1 MAESKF
7 LKFQDYNRDYLID
20 VCEVDLPPP
29 EEPVCKDCVPNP
41 KALVPNW
48 KTYESLTPFLNE
60 KTCRYEIA
68 ITTPETTTGANS
80 SSTQKEAEEALDKLF
95 RVVEAQVLKE
105 AEFFLLSEPK
115 VFNAWFRKNISKK
128 MYKIE
133 EVK

>member
-29 EEPVCKDCVPNP
+29 EEPVCKDCIPNP
-41 KALVPNW
+41 NALVPNW

-68 ITTPETTTGANS
+68 ITTPKDRDWETS
-80 SSTQKEAEEALDKLF
+80 I
-95 RVVEAQVLKE
+95 R
-105 AEFFLLSEPK
+105 
-115 VFNAWFRKNISKK
+115 
-128 MYKIE
+128 
-133 EVK
+133 